1 MENSLENKAKFFA
14 LYWGVNCISNDDFV
28 WHGQETFETVLS
40 ASKGDL
46 SGWYA
51 TLKTLKDITD
61 EDLEFIRPL
70 VGYENSD
77 DGIRLVKRWLTP
89 LWMDYDDV
97 TYFALTDTKP
107 TLRVSHIID
116 FLRSKGY
123 ALPWMGLSIEQLIE
137 YGWVKIL
144 ESEV

>member
-40 ASKGDL
+40 TSKGDL

-51 TLKTLKDITD
+51 TLKSLKDITD
-61 EDLEFIRPL
+61 EDAVEVAKICEFTNQNSFTCKVFVENYFYNQYTIDRP
-70 VGYENSD
+70 YSFTHN
-77 DGIRLVKRWLTP
+77 
-89 LWMDYDDV
+89 
-97 TYFALTDTKP
+97 
-107 TLRVSHIID
+107 VSQSID
-116 FLRSKGY
+116 LLRSKGY

-137 YGWVKIL
+137 YGWVKIQ